1 MLPGRQ
7 RGFHAARGD
16 RFPSQT
22 GTAFPGRSVRD
33 IRRTDDAAGARGH
46 DVPLCLYARG
56 GHDRLPGRFLSG
68 KRAQRAG
75 HPPGNAVGRH
85 RFRRTVPAFRAARAG
100 EQREPR
106 RFAPGVPRPAGAARR
121 RVADVRRHPRSEPLV
136 SRKGQL
142 PAVGCADQFAAGHRA
157 HGPRP
162 LRRGVDAARRCAAL
176 GGHSGPAGLHAP
188 LGAHRRQPRL
198 GRGLGRRTVAFP
210 RGLRAGTGARPGVV
224 QRPGQPRD
232 ADAHQGLRLLR
243 RPGGG
248 DENHGQLH
256 RNQRDFELCRMRSA
270 HRDGHRHG
278 GQPRGGCDRGVQTLQ
293 LRRVLHRVAQND
305 RRPGTGVAVG
315 RTGRHARHG
324 RPRRAVRHPEGLFR
338 AGAAGDGGA
347 GSCDRRRILL
357 SRRHRSPGRER
368 EFAGGDGRPARGK
381 RPPLQP
387 RRLHPQRLYRH
398 VPRTTGRRFV
408 RPRHRSEARPDRP
421 VHNRIARQ
429 SRRDHGFP
437 ARSEP
442 ERMHRAGAATAR
454 HAVGKG
460 PARHAVGGARRPSL

>member
-1 MLPGRQ
+1 
-7 RGFHAARGD
+7 
-16 RFPSQT
+16 
-22 GTAFPGRSVRD
+22 
-33 IRRTDDAAGARGH
+33 
-46 DVPLCLYARG
+46 
-56 GHDRLPGRFLSG
+56 
-68 KRAQRAG
+68 
-75 HPPGNAVGRH
+75 
-85 RFRRTVPAFRAARAG
+85 
-100 EQREPR
+100 
-106 RFAPGVPRPAGAARR
+106 
-121 RVADVRRHPRSEPLV
+121 
-136 SRKGQL
+136 
-142 PAVGCADQFAAGHRA
+142 
-157 HGPRP
+157 
-162 LRRGVDAARRCAAL
+162 
-176 GGHSGPAGLHAP
+176 
-188 LGAHRRQPRL
+188 
-198 GRGLGRRTVAFP
+198 
-210 RGLRAGTGARPGVV
+210 
-224 QRPGQPRD
+224 
-232 ADAHQGLRLLR
+232 
-243 RPGGG
+243 
-248 DENHGQLH
+248 
-256 RNQRDFELCRMRSA
+256 MRSA

-421 VHNRIARQ
+421 VHSHIARQ
-429 SRRDHGFP
+429 PRRNYEFP

-442 ERMHRAGAATAR
+442 ERMHRASAATAR